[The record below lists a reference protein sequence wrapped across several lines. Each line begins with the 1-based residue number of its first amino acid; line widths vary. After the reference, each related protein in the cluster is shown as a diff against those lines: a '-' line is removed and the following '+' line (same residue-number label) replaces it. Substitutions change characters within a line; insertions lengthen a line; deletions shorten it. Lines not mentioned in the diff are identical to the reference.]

1 VIRAALL
8 LGVLTLCLPRLAGAE
23 HEVYYRYLVL
33 GYIKDG
39 KGKPTQN
46 STVELIRDKTGF
58 SYLADTDAQGF
69 FILVAR
75 LGDESAGESLTMKV
89 GKSRTRIIARF
100 TPANHE
106 DARGTRVD
114 LEGTRFVERSSWFAS
129 TLTRFLDPPAR

>member
-8 LGVLTLCLPRLAGAE
+8 LGVLALCLPRLAAAE

-33 GYIKDG
+33 GYVKDS
-39 KGKPTQN
+39 KGQPAPN
-46 STVELIRDKTGF
+46 RTVELIRDRTGF

-69 FILVAR
+69 FVLVAR
-75 LGDESAGESLTMKV
+75 LGDESAGEALTLKV
-89 GKSRTRIIARF
+89 GKSRTRIITRF
-100 TPANHE
+100 TPANPV

-129 TLTRFLDPPAR
+129 TLARFLDPPAR